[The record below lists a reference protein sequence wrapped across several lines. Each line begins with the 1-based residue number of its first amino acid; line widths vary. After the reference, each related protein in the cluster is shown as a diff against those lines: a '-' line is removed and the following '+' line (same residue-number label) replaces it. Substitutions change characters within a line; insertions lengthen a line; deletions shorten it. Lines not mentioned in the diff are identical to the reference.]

1 MVLQRVQFFWR
12 AFWRVALG
20 VGLLMPVSTPAFSAT
35 PLTRQEA
42 CGKKIYFEGTDCAG
56 KEIKGAIGDLQVS
69 AKLQPCASCH
79 GADGKGRA
87 ENGQDPGDI
96 TWQYLSVPYGHR
108 HANGRKHPVFTAAL
122 FERAVTTGRDPAGG
136 KLSELMP
143 RFRMSPVSSAELV
156 AYLKKIST
164 ETDAGVEPTRLL
176 IGNLSPAQGANA
188 ETGSVVQDVLTAYFA
203 DLNQRGGIYGRQI
216 SLRFADSGD
225 DSATTIKDAKQL
237 AAAPVFA
244 MVAPFVPDAE
254 KSLAAMAHA
263 SHIPIVGLMALS
275 VPDEPANR
283 EVFYLLPGFEQL
295 EQDLVRFSAVRFST
309 VSTEKTAV
317 VVADTKLEADVS
329 SYMEATWKEL
339 GVSKPREFSLSSEN
353 SQEIIH
359 QLKSQGIE
367 TVFFVGEGAQASQW
381 IQAAD
386 QAEWSPAVFVLGP
399 LMDGSILAE
408 PARFQGKIFA
418 AYPLL
423 QPELGAVDQF
433 EDFLQR
439 HKFSHEHRLVQISA
453 YCAAKILEDALVR
466 AGRNVTREKL
476 ILSLEQLRDFKTGLL
491 PGITY
496 GANRHIGS
504 FKTEIVCVDLVSHSF
519 QPECS
524 KPQTPE

>member
-1 MVLQRVQFFWR
+1 MALQRIQLFRRTFGRLVP
-12 AFWRVALG
+12 VL
-20 VGLLMPVSTPAFSAT
+20 GLLLAVSTPAFSAT

-42 CGKKIYFEGTDCAG
+42 CGRKIYFEGTDCAG
-56 KEIKGAIGDLQVS
+56 KEIKGVIGDLQVS
-69 AKLQPCASCH
+69 AKLQSCASCH

-96 TWQYLSVPYGHR
+96 TWQYLSVPYGHT
-108 HANGRKHPVFTAAL
+108 HGNGRKHPVFTPAL

-143 RFRMSPVSSAELV
+143 RFHLSPISSADLV

-164 ETDAGVEPTRLL
+164 ETDAGVEPTRLV

-188 ETGSVVQDVLTAYFA
+188 ETGGVVRDVLSAYFA
-203 DLNQRGGIYGRQI
+203 DLNERGGIYGRQI
-216 SLRFADSGD
+216 VLRFADSGD
-225 DSATTIKDAKQL
+225 DSATTIKDAKRL

-254 KSLAAMAHA
+254 KDLAAMAHA
-263 SHIPIVGLMALS
+263 NHIPLVGLMALS
-275 VPDEPANR
+275 VPDDPSNR
-283 EVFYLLPGFEQL
+283 EAFYLLPGFQQL
-295 EQDLVRFSAVRFST
+295 EQDLVRFSAVSGK

-329 SYMEATWKEL
+329 SAMEATWKEL
-339 GVSKPREFSLSSEN
+339 GVSKPRESVLSAAN
-353 SQEIIH
+353 GQEMIRE
-359 QLKSQGIE
+359 LKSQGVE
-367 TVFFVGEGAQASQW
+367 TVFFVGEGSQATQW
-381 IQAAD
+381 IQSAD
-386 QAEWSPAVFVLGP
+386 QADWSPRVFVLGP
-399 LMDGSILAE
+399 LMDGSILEE
-408 PARFQGKIFA
+408 PVRFQGKIYA

-439 HKFSHEHRLVQISA
+439 HKFSHDHRLVQISA

-466 AGRNVTREKL
+466 AGHNVTREKL

-496 GANRHIGS
+496 GANRRIGS
-504 FKTEIVCVDLVSHSF
+504 YKTEIVCVDLVSHSF
-519 QPECS
+519 QPECA